1 MIAHKTQ
8 NQLEHNEKYRHFSP
22 LFAKIDNLLQKKEHA
37 IIAIDGNSG
46 AGKSSL
52 AELLR
57 SVYNCNIFRTDDFFL
72 QNHQR
77 TAERLDEPG
86 GNVDYER
93 FVECVIKPLRENPS
107 IPFSYQVYE
116 CKKQELDRTVC
127 VSPKPLSVI
136 EGVYSLHPK
145 FNDIY
150 DIKVFLKV
158 SEAEQS
164 RRLKARNPAMYD
176 NFINI
181 WIPMESKYFSFFNV
195 SKMCDI
201 EFDTSAIPQTNM
213 DRR

>member
-1 MIAHKTQ
+1 MIAKKVQKQVENH
-8 NQLEHNEKYRHFSP
+8 EKYSHFSS
-22 LFAKIDNLLQKKEHA
+22 LFAEIDSLLQKKEHA

-93 FVECVIKPLRENPS
+93 FAEFVIKPLRGNHFQ
-107 IPFSYQVYE
+107 PFSYQVYD
-116 CKKQELDRTVC
+116 CRKQELDKTVC

-145 FNDIY
+145 FSDIY
-150 DIKVFLKV
+150 DLKVFLKV
-158 SEAEQS
+158 SESEQS

-195 SKMCDI
+195 SEMCDI
-201 EFDTSAIPQTNM
+201 IFDTTRLEI
-213 DRR
+213 DL